1 MATISNSG
9 QTSAK
14 SDLAELFD
22 TIQQQRST
30 LIDQVQTFALGA
42 RPLFQLEAARIKAK
56 TGVDDPR
63 VQLLARRADNQ
74 LELVGALQVEAQIAA
89 VRVPSIESD
98 DTLIDG
104 RLVDANQ
111 RAVANTPV
119 QLVDEKNQPVAG
131 ATVTTDASGYYAI
144 VLTPEAATA
153 LKDKKLFVAVGI
165 GAEAKVPKAS
175 QPISVVP
182 GGRVLQQVDLQPG
195 EIARVGTKIDLGS
208 ILKTSGTASTG
219 TVSTGTA
226 SPKTPAPSLS
236 PKGAASKPKAKAPA
250 TKKATTRKKP
260 SSR

>member
-9 QTSAK
+9 QASAK

-56 TGVDDPR
+56 AGADDPR
-63 VQLLARRADNQ
+63 VQLLAQRADNQ
-74 LELVGALQVEAQIAA
+74 LELVGALQVESQIAA
-89 VRVPSIESD
+89 VRVPSIERD

-104 RLVDANQ
+104 RLVDSNQ
-111 RAVANTPV
+111 RAVANTAV

-153 LKDKKLFVAVGI
+153 LKDKKLFVAVGT
-165 GAEAKVPKAS
+165 GADAKVPKAS

-195 EIARVGTKIDLGS
+195 EIARVATGRS
-208 ILKTSGTASTG
+208 IWA
-219 TVSTGTA
+219 
-226 SPKTPAPSLS
+226 
-236 PKGAASKPKAKAPA
+236 
-250 TKKATTRKKP
+250 RF
-260 SSR
+260 